1 MEPNKG
7 GNNTN
12 KSKDYF
18 NIGNWASRYS
28 FNEDKKEINT
38 CHTGNCA
45 CLKWTLRRHFEL
57 ILNT

>member
-28 FNEDKKEINT
+28 FKDDKKEINT

-45 CLKWTLRRHFEL
+45 CLKCGPLDD
-57 ILNT
+57 ILN

>member
-38 CHTGNCA
+38 LYELCVPGA
-45 CLKWTLRRHFEL
+45 IRRHF
-57 ILNT
+57 